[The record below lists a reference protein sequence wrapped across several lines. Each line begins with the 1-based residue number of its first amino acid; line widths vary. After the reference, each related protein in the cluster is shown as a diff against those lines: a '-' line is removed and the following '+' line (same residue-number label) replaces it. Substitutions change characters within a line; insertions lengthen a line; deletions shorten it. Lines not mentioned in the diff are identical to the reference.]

1 MLHRSCPDLRESK
14 TACRRFRI
22 PGTEFQFLSVQLGF
36 WIPIIDE
43 ILDSLS
49 CVLDSKRKIFPG
61 IWIPLY
67 GANSSLLPISQV
79 NSRFCIPDSKRKI
92 FPGIW
97 IPLYGANSS
106 LLPISQVNY

>member
-1 MLHRSCPDLRESK
+1 MLHRRCPDVRESK
-14 TACRRFRI
+14 TACRGFRI

-49 CVLDSKRKIFPG
+49 CILDSKARD
-61 IWIPLY
+61 
-67 GANSSLLPISQV
+67 
-79 NSRFCIPDSKRKI
+79 SRFQQKN